1 VLGSSSTDAIGPGS
15 VFQIDATVADV
26 YLVSRFNRT
35 HIIGRPVLYI
45 VQDCFSKLIVG
56 LYVGLRDRH
65 GLEQQWLLQTL
76 LETKS
81 LFAVSMV

>member
-15 VFQIDATVADV
+15 VFRLMPPWLMYIWFP
-26 YLVSRFNRT
+26 VST
-35 HIIGRPVLYI
+35 GHILLAGLFYI

-56 LYVGLRDRH
+56 LYVGLEDRH